1 MVFLSRIHNSH
12 ACALESRPAET
23 SSIHAVK
30 STHDLI
36 DPYQFGRTAF
46 IIVDGRVTAFET
58 KPAKKFNVSAL
69 PCSHTLPDTAV
80 FAVKVLGPARKP
92 GRKHFPGSQI
102 SLPGDITKECLV
114 KALER
119 LVGKCEHIPGGAFAL
134 TDTEV
139 VVAADQT
146 ARQSTEEYAYTEIR
160 HRRVTAYVTVFATVR
175 IKEQEGL
182 LAGKC
187 YACLVQ
193 DTVVKSYILPFRE
206 WADESDYSKP
216 VDVIDDGSTDNEH
229 RVGAVKD
236 LLLAISDI
244 DDDILVIAA
253 DNLLDFSLS
262 GFLAFFKEKGTSAI
276 MSHYEP
282 SVEAL
287 RRTGVVVLDADR
299 RVVEMAEKPQ
309 EPRSNWAV
317 PPFYC
322 YSRNDLHLIR
332 TCIANGCGSDA
343 PGNLAHYLCERTV
356 VHAYE
361 MPGHR
366 IDIGD
371 LETYRKLASE

>member
-1 MVFLSRIHNSH
+1 MIDIVLAAGYATRMYPLTENFPKPL
-12 ACALESRPAET
+12 LEV
-23 SSIHAVK
+23 H
-30 STHDLI
+30 
-36 DPYQFGRTAF
+36 GRT
-46 IIVDGRVTAFET
+46 ILDSLLEDVDSLPEITRHVVVTNHRF
-58 KPAKKFNVSAL
+58 
-69 PCSHTLPDTAV
+69 
-80 FAVKVLGPARKP
+80 
-92 GRKHFPGSQI
+92 I
-102 SLPGDITKECLV
+102 SL
-114 KALER
+114 
-119 LVGKCEHIPGGAFAL
+119 
-134 TDTEV
+134 
-139 VVAADQT
+139 
-146 ARQSTEEYAYTEIR
+146 
-160 HRRVTAYVTVFATVR
+160 
-175 IKEQEGL
+175 
-182 LAGKC
+182 
-187 YACLVQ
+187 
-193 DTVVKSYILPFRE
+193 FRE
-206 WADESDYSKP
+206 WADASDYSKP